1 MFWGR
6 AGKAGPWI
14 IASRSETSKRGNPAA
29 RWDKLNQ
36 AAINRGY
43 ARMLASTDPVFLIC
57 ETTGPD
63 PVRDRVT
70 RLEAK
75 AYPEGEGVIE
85 LLSHQEFAADESG
98 GLMEIAIALEKLAGR
113 PLILPKGQDEF
124 LSRFRELCPEQR
136 EPTVLDLSNLATLLH
151 PRRGEI
157 DPEALFRRFVRD
169 ALPRPWRASD
179 SRTLLESMVRA
190 HFDRAEPLRQLLAR
204 SLEELQVA
212 CGESDVR
219 GYEWLEF
226 ARRLMDR
233 PSRYAAGNKNLERAP
248 LADGRFGEDLEFAP
262 LDADRL
268 IREIAPE
275 FLAQYQ
281 LEFEAHEPLESRLDN
296 ELGLHPEDAP
306 IFDTFFDSLPNH
318 FAHGSEDLA
327 TERPAQRALGHAV
340 EETLASSGFLLADA
354 PTGTGKTLAYLAPL
368 LLWAQRNGVRTGL
381 STYTRALQEQAFFQE
396 VPRALNLLRKAGLA
410 EERMPRVSMLKGRSN
425 YICGRAIGDAAP
437 EPDAA
442 SSVSHATW
450 MRLAL
455 FYCEDLSGDL
465 DGFPLEPGVPLGNPA
480 RTVRTA
486 RGVVQQVR
494 ALPNCCHGRAALR
507 CAAGIRGLRAERS
520 HLVVTNHAFV
530 LSRPEYFSHILF
542 DECDHLHEVALSVRS
557 FEIEL
562 DEVTALAQSL
572 QTGRGRDRAP
582 LERLHRLLNRLT
594 EGDKSEALQEQG
606 RLALDGTRKLDASG
620 FEVARELRSFR
631 EWRDEQAADRTP
643 EERAFLLH
651 EYLETGRGDGL
662 VTALHALSRAVDQL
676 DSSLRWAI
684 EELGEVPLRD
694 ARRLRWSLR
703 RPLEQLGHWRE
714 GLELWLGGESGES
727 DFSDHFHDH
736 VVFENRRQPMLMLK
750 WILPQQWLGSVYFP
764 SLRNA
769 ALVSATTRLRG
780 GFGSMRGYLGLDI
793 LTEDTIDR
801 AGREV
806 TEFAGPST
814 FDPKQAL
821 ICVPEDAPPYGWRG
835 SAADTWTEYVQ
846 DSLLYLAERT
856 EGRVLGLFTNRAV
869 LQRVG
874 ERLATSFRA
883 LSIPLYW
890 QGMPG
895 MAKEEI
901 VRRFRAQ
908 KESVLLGLDTFWY
921 GVDFPGETCEYV
933 VMTKL
938 PYGALDD
945 YVYAQKAR
953 MGAGPHRNQI
963 YLPKSLA
970 MFRQGCG
977 RLLRNERDRGAV
989 IILDRRALEKR
1000 HADFLKELPG
1010 GAEEWQ
1016 TPNLLVADT
1025 DACFEKV
1032 FEHMNLERSIAQRGL
1047 ARSFSSSRGYAEH
1060 HDS

>member
-1 MFWGR
+1 MQPR
-6 AGKAGPWI
+6 QC
-14 IASRSETSKRGNPAA
+14 AS
-29 RWDKLNQ
+29 
-36 AAINRGY
+36 
-43 ARMLASTDPVFLIC
+43 MLASTDPVFLIC

-63 PVRDRVT
+63 PVRDRVV
-70 RLEAK
+70 RLEAN
-75 AYPEGEGVIE
+75 AYPDDEGVVE
-85 LLSHQEFAADESG
+85 VLSLQEFEAEDTG
-98 GLMEIAIALEKLAGR
+98 GMMEIAVALEELAG
-113 PLILPKGQDEF
+113 LTLVLPEGQQSF
-124 LSRFRELCPEQR
+124 LARFRELCPDHR
-136 EPTVLDLSNLATLLH
+136 EPTVLDLSSLASLLH
-151 PRRGEI
+151 PRRGEN
-157 DPEALFRRFVRD
+157 DADALHRRFVRG
-169 ALPRPWRASD
+169 ALPRPWQAAD
-179 SRTLLESMVRA
+179 SRRLLEAMVRA
-190 HFDRAEPLRQLLAR
+190 HFDRPEPMRQLLAR
-204 SLEELQVA
+204 GWEELQVA
-212 CGESDVR
+212 CGEGEVR

-226 ARRLMDR
+226 ARRLLDR
-233 PSRYAAGNKNLERAP
+233 PSRYAAGDDELDQTP

-268 IREIAPE
+268 LREIVPE
-275 FLAQYQ
+275 FLTQYQ
-281 LEFEAHEPLESRLDN
+281 LEFEAHEPLEPRLDN

-306 IFDTFFDSLPNH
+306 ILESFFDSLPKH
-318 FAHGSEDLA
+318 FARGTEEPA
-327 TERPAQRALGHAV
+327 AERPAQRALGHAV

-368 LLWAQRNGVRTGL
+368 LLWAQRNGVRAGL

-396 VPRALNLLRKAGLA
+396 VPRALALQREAGLP
-410 EERMPRVSMLKGRSN
+410 EERTPRVSMLKGRSN

-442 SSVSHATW
+442 SSVTRATW
-450 MRLAL
+450 IRLAL
-455 FYCEDLSGDL
+455 FYCEDPSGDL

-486 RGVVQQVR
+486 RGVVHQVR

-507 CAAGIRGLRAERS
+507 CGAGVRGLRAERS

-530 LSRPEYFSHILF
+530 LSRPEYFSHLLF

-562 DEVTALAQSL
+562 DEVNALAQSL

-582 LERLHRLLNRLT
+582 LERLHRLLNRLA

-606 RLALDGTRKLDASG
+606 RLALDGTRKLDAAG

-631 EWRDEQAADRTP
+631 EWRDEQATDRTP

-703 RPLEQLGHWRE
+703 RPLERLGHWRE
-714 GLELWLGGESGES
+714 GLELWLGGESGEG

-736 VVFENRRQPMLMLK
+736 VVFENRRQPMLVLK

-769 ALVSATTRLRG
+769 ALVSATARLRG
-780 GFGSMRGYLGLDI
+780 GFSSMKGYLGLDI
-793 LTEDTIDR
+793 LAEDTIDR
-801 AGREV
+801 AGRDV
-806 TEFAGPST
+806 AEFAAPPT
-814 FDPKQAL
+814 FDPKQAV

-856 EGRVLGLFTNRAV
+856 EGRVLGLFTNRVV

-874 ERLATSFRA
+874 ERLATAFRA
-883 LSIPLYW
+883 SGIPLYW

-895 MAKEEI
+895 LAKEEI
-901 VRRFRAQ
+901 MRRFRAQ

-977 RLLRNERDRGAV
+977 RLLRSERDRGAV
-989 IILDRRALEKR
+989 LILDRRALEKR

-1025 DACFEKV
+1025 DACFERI
-1032 FEHMNLERSIAQRGL
+1032 FEHMDLEQSIAERGL
-1047 ARSFSSSRGYAEH
+1047 ARSFSANRGYAGH
-1060 HDS
+1060 HDG